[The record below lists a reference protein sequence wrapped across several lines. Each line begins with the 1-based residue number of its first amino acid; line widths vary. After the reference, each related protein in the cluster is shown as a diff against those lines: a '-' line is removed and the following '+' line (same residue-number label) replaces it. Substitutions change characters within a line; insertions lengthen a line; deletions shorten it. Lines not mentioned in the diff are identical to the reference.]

1 MTTVPV
7 AVLPAEC
14 AMADAAFR
22 AVLDTVGG
30 ADAWSAATRQA
41 FLAWSAKHRDLM
53 AVAEGK
59 VLTAEREAGT
69 WALRGDR
76 DLAGFVGRTARTGRG
91 AGMAAVGQAGTLAAM
106 PAVAEAL
113 VDGPVTPTHV
123 QQITRAT
130 AGSPLLAAEL
140 ASPAGQAQLVALAGR
155 LDGGEFGKALA
166 QLSASLDPASRQR
179 AHDEQRANRSFAWT
193 HTSSGTLIKGR
204 LDSVAGHKLAKA
216 IDALCP
222 RPALDDD
229 RSREARQ
236 ADALMGLVE
245 RAAADRTTTPGAVA
259 PVQAIVTFTQQT
271 WTALRA
277 VRPAQ
282 AGTRRGG
289 GPGACGAAA
298 AFTGADETGG
308 GRPPDPVARY
318 GDLRPAADQPVDQD
332 SVPGSALDVIG
343 RLRGLEPVID
353 ETGQAWPASE
363 VARALCD
370 CALTRAVIGT
380 PDAELNLGRESR
392 TFKRQHWLALYA
404 AGITGCSIA
413 GCGMPLAYCQLH
425 HITWWQRDGGPTNL
439 ANCAAYCSYHHHEI
453 HRLGIR
459 VSRDPDGTLH
469 HHHPDGRTYGGT
481 PRGGEESDSAAATS
495 WPGGSR
501 TPLEPATVSIEPAT
515 GAPSG
520 QPLPA
525 GLSGAPPPPPADPRD
540 DSGERDDPGER
551 DDRGERDV
559 PGDGPPLRARSSRAP
574 SRAPCDGRGDDPPP
588 QDLLDLLSA

>member
-1 MTTVPV
+1 MITGSAGATAAAGVPV
-7 AVLPAEC
+7 AAPARVVGSSTANDVAPVAALPSEC
-14 AMADAAFR
+14 ATADVALR
-22 AVLDTVGG
+22 AVLEAAGD
-30 ADAWSAATRQA
+30 AEAWSAATRQA

-259 PVQAIVTFTQQT
+259 PVQAILTFTQDT

-277 VRPAQ
+277 SNEQ
-282 AGTRRGG
+282 ADRSTAGST
-289 GPGACGAAA
+289 
-298 AFTGADETGG
+298 AD
-308 GRPPDPVARY
+308 V
-318 GDLRPAADQPVDQD
+318 V
-332 SVPGSALDVIG
+332 G
-343 RLRGLEPVID
+343 RLRGLDPVVD

-363 VARALCD
+363 IARALCD

-392 TFKRQHWLALYA
+392 AFKRQHWLALYA
-404 AGITGCSIA
+404 AGVTGCSIA
-413 GCGMPLAYCQLH
+413 GCGMPLAYCELH
-425 HITWWQRDGGPTNL
+425 HIAWWYQHEGLTNL

-453 HRLGIR
+453 HRLGILITR
-459 VSRDPDGTLH
+459 QADGSLR

-481 PRGGEESDSAAATS
+481 PPGDNAAPTETPPSQGPARPEPEPITAPPGTASDAAP
-495 WPGGSR
+495 PGLPPRSR
-501 TPLEPATVSIEPAT
+501 TADTS
-515 GAPSG
+515 
-520 QPLPA
+520 
-525 GLSGAPPPPPADPRD
+525 PPPPRDARHEVRRGAVDGTPPDAADRTPQLAGA
-540 DSGERDDPGER
+540 SEVSPE
-551 DDRGERDV
+551 
-559 PGDGPPLRARSSRAP
+559 RARTTGHREATAP
-574 SRAPCDGRGDDPPP
+574 PAN
-588 QDLLDLLSA
+588 LFDLLSA